1 MTALD
6 CELCN
11 AQFTDARLI
20 SLFERADQVDDSMY
34 REEATGVMRGGAVKQ
49 GDRGLQL
56 HEFFEVLCMIALAR
70 ANPKYGSVGTFK
82 TTDANSVVDKPMPG
96 CLDTLL
102 KNSILKKAK
111 SDGLAKILKIVIKDP
126 EIRAVFNTKGGPL
139 KKAFESH
146 SNKKQ
151 SATKAPTMTL
161 EQLIGAM
168 NHRKVAKDVIV
179 DPAPAITGYYTPTAH
194 SNLSQLDIRGAFVTA
209 QGSGSGGGSN
219 TADGGVVIDYG
230 EFCNLLGLCAHIKYE
245 EIAEMT
251 LPQKVA
257 GIVDS
262 FLVLKDEKAVL
273 SECLYPPLPRY
284 DYASSGADPAFL
296 EFWAKM
302 DFSHVFGFPLWE
314 KAVFGLL
321 AQHHSELSSIF
332 AHYCK
337 SGTAGASSADMAL
350 TMQTTELG
358 NLCLDIDILYEGTS
372 KRDGFNMTRVINL
385 FRRAD
390 QVDDTFKESKSDHRR
405 IEGETA
411 KGGDKGLEQHEFYE
425 LLVMLGFHR
434 FNPDFGEIGKER
446 EAAFDAGQTLG
457 MLLDKHV
464 LKKAKKDALAGVK
477 AEVLAS
483 AECQALFKK
492 Y

>member
-1 MTALD
+1 MSL
-6 CELCN
+6 
-11 AQFTDARLI
+11 QHRL
-20 SLFERADQVDDSMY
+20 L
-34 REEATGVMRGGAVKQ
+34 GAV
-49 GDRGLQL
+49 LSP
-56 HEFFEVLCMIALAR
+56 LA
-70 ANPKYGSVGTFK
+70 
-82 TTDANSVVDKPMPG
+82 
-96 CLDTLL
+96 
-102 KNSILKKAK
+102 
-111 SDGLAKILKIVIKDP
+111 SDQA
-126 EIRAVFNTKGGPL
+126 
-139 KKAFESH
+139 
-146 SNKKQ
+146 
-151 SATKAPTMTL
+151 
-161 EQLIGAM
+161 
-168 NHRKVAKDVIV
+168 
-179 DPAPAITGYYTPTAH
+179 
-194 SNLSQLDIRGAFVTA
+194 
-209 QGSGSGGGSN
+209 
-219 TADGGVVIDYG
+219 
-230 EFCNLLGLCAHIKYE
+230 
-245 EIAEMT
+245 IAEMT

-257 GIVDS
+257 GIVDN

-273 SECLYPPLPRY
+273 SECLYLPLPRY

-434 FNPDFGEIGKER
+434 FNPNFGEIGKER
-446 EAAFDAGQTLG
+446 EAAFDAGQTLA

-492 Y
+492 YEKQLRKEWRGIANGSGPMKVEGKEVINMEMFCEDMGQQGKADNVKGARRIVRELTVTPTPVVKGMDMDPVHSNLSQMDIKSAFLTA